1 MNVRMLIIAT
11 GLAASLPAPPAFS
24 WELLGSRDVADRVDR
39 DSIAVEG
46 NRRFDRIRLCVS
58 ERPVHFIDLDV
69 RFANGGHQDVPVR
82 AQIRAG
88 QCTRSIDLTGDNRN
102 VASVAM
108 VYEANTR
115 RRGVGARVQ
124 LYGE

>member
-1 MNVRMLIIAT
+1 MRMKALFMACGLIVT
-11 GLAASLPAPPAFS
+11 LPIPAFA
-24 WELLGSRDVADRVDR
+24 WDLLGSRDVADRVDR
-39 DSIAVEG
+39 DTIPVAGGRQFE
-46 NRRFDRIRLCVS
+46 RIRICVS
-58 ERPVHFIDLDV
+58 QRPVHFIDLDV

-82 AQIRAG
+82 AQVRAG
-88 QCTRSIDLTGDNRN
+88 QCTRAIDLTGDNRN
-102 VASVAM
+102 IVSVAM